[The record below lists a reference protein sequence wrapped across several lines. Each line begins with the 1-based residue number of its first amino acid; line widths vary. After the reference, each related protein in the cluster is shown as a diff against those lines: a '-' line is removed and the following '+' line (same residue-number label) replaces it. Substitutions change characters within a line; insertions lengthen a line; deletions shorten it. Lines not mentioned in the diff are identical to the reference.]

1 MQLLSNFNKGIGFL
15 LFVVDIYSKYAW
27 ILSLKDKKGI
37 TIDDFGV
44 SDEISS
50 GGRGVQV
57 RLWTQITQWKC
68 IKIKKI
74 SSTVCGFFCILT
86 LYVNVFIIPRPSG
99 SSYI

>member
-15 LFVVDIYSKYAW
+15 LFVVDICSKYAW

-50 GGRGVQV
+50 GGRGGVGGGVVQV
-57 RLWTQITQWKC
+57 RLWTHITQ
-68 IKIKKI
+68 
-74 SSTVCGFFCILT
+74 
-86 LYVNVFIIPRPSG
+86 
-99 SSYI
+99 